1 MFLTGAPFVV
11 SSFAKITKKPG
22 PFDKEVEVIT
32 IGKGDTLWHLA
43 GKYLDAPYKWS
54 EFKKYNN
61 FTNPDLIYPDEEMQI
76 PLKVAKTMA
85 KDWENEVA
93 RIEAEM
99 KAAIRSSN
107 QEISSKLQSQM
118 AELRELKEAVDQLQR
133 KIEQIEQKVG
143 ESQVGSLENKVASF
157 EAEVKDE
164 LQESTKQIE
173 QLDEKVG
180 TIDGNVKAIDG
191 KVEQLASAG
200 QQQITGINQGV
211 ETLTTKVSQNHE
223 SISRLEK
230 KFDDLEGKVE
240 QPSQGKKAFVVL
252 TTLAGGIAWFVV
264 SSLSHSD

>member
-32 IGKGDTLWHLA
+32 IEKGDTLWHLA
-43 GKYLDAPYKWS
+43 GKYLDAPYKWP

-76 PLKVAKTMA
+76 PLKVAKVMA
-85 KDWENEVA
+85 KDWEKEVA
-93 RIEAEM
+93 KIEAEI
-99 KAAIRSSN
+99 KAAIQNSN
-107 QEISSKLQSQM
+107 QDISSKLQSQM
-118 AELRELKEAVDQLQR
+118 AEVRALKEAVEELRR
-133 KIEQIEQKVG
+133 KIDQVENLEKKITNLDDRLSKS
-143 ESQVGSLENKVASF
+143 ESEIKSEF
-157 EAEVKDE
+157 EK
-164 LQESTKQIE
+164 STRRVN
-173 QLDEKVG
+173 QLDEKVDG
-180 TIDGNVKAIDG
+180 IDQNVKALDG
-191 KVEQLASAG
+191 KVDKLAVDG

-211 ETLTTKVSQNHE
+211 ETLTTKVSQNQE

-240 QPSQGKKAFVVL
+240 QPSRGKKAFVVL